1 MKTLSSNSPPKSK
14 ALVLD
19 DGLSMA
25 REYLAQSIELL
36 EQTLLVTRQ
45 MSDMELIPTDMGCQ
59 IAHSLEQEIK
69 RTRLISMNLRRQVG
83 NQDSQV

>member
-45 MSDMELIPTDMGCQ
+45 MSDMGLIPTAMGCQ
-59 IAHSLEQEIK
+59 VIDSLELEIK

-83 NQDSQV
+83 NQDSQA